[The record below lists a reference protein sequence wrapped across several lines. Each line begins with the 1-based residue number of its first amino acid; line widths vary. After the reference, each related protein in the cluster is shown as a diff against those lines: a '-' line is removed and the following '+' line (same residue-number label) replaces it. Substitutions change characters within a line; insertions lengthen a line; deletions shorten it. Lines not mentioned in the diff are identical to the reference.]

1 VSQELFCKS
10 FCAKPHRTKVL
21 SILRHRVVHFALS
34 FVLICGFSRLGAT
47 QHAKGEGSSDIQD
60 QRAKLDP
67 VLRSILAKAGAYAVG
82 YRKLC
87 RELVAEERM
96 TQKEYDRKGR
106 LKKQRSFVSD
116 YLFVALPSDPDSTV
130 EFRDV
135 ISIDGRAVPRRSQGL
150 LDLFRSKSSNALE
163 EARRVTKESTK
174 QNLGRKR
181 TSNMVNFCMSFL
193 LPQYQRVIEYRSS
206 PAENPPESNQFILD
220 FRELTDETAL
230 RAVTPMGRKPIPSQG
245 RIWLSKPDA
254 KVLKI
259 DFTFRQDEAFY
270 ATAGRYLSE
279 YQLGVDNLLLPHRFE
294 EYFYDLINPE
304 QILFESVATYS
315 NFRHFSVD
323 VRIVP
328 DDSSPNPSQ

>member
-1 VSQELFCKS
+1 MSPSVPRRRSSFLISLLLVSCSIVLTANPGWQKNVTSDDDEGPAKTDPALKS
-10 FCAKPHRTKVL
+10 L
-21 SILRHRVVHFALS
+21 
-34 FVLICGFSRLGAT
+34 
-47 QHAKGEGSSDIQD
+47 
-60 QRAKLDP
+60 
-67 VLRSILAKAGAYAVG
+67 LAKAGAYAVG

-106 LKKQRSFVSD
+106 LKNQRSFISD
-116 YLFVALPSDPDSTV
+116 YLFVALPSDPELTV

-135 ISIDGRAVPRRSQGL
+135 VSIDGKPVPRQNQGL
-150 LDLFRSKSSNALE
+150 LELFRNKSSNAFE

-174 QNLGRKR
+174 YNLGRDR
-181 TSNMVNFCMSFL
+181 TSNMVNFCLSFL
-193 LPQYQRVIEYRSS
+193 LPPFQRVIEYQSL
-206 PAENPPESNQFILD
+206 PAENSAEGDHLIVQ

-230 RAVTPMGRKPIPSQG
+230 RAVTPLGRKPIPSQG

-259 DFTFRQDEAFY
+259 DFTFKKDEEWY
-270 ATAGRYLSE
+270 STAGRYLSE
-279 YQLGVDNLLLPHRFE
+279 YQLGVDNLLLPYRFE
-294 EYFYDLINPE
+294 EYFYDVKHPE
-304 QILFESVATYS
+304 RVLFESVATYS

-328 DDSSPNPSQ
+328 DDSSIDPSQ